1 MVGQVRSLLAL
12 SAIIVTASSAATRI
26 CRDVAV
32 PENGTGWP
40 SDVAGSVVDSSD
52 PKFPTQ
58 SARWSSYEAPTF
70 SQVFA
75 PENEEEL
82 SIGLN
87 YLTSNNIPFLAKS
100 GGHGY
105 STSLSLIQ
113 DGVLIS
119 MENFNYTKVNDDLTA
134 TVGAGSTFNDVVQ
147 VVGAA
152 GREMTVGSC
161 PCVGATGAYL
171 GGGVGRL
178 QGLHGL
184 ASDGVR
190 RIKMALWNGTIIE
203 TTDSVNSDLFWGMRG
218 AGQNFGFVIET
229 TFATYPQTNDGN
241 NYEAQLTFNIS
252 SLGTVVD
259 TVNSL
264 LPLDPKLALVTI
276 TLVLVN
282 LVYAGTTEEGRDYSK
297 LFSNYSISNIETT
310 LTYAEL
316 PTKSAGGFNNIKC
329 IKGHR
334 QDQYGVSMKTI
345 DKESFIAMAQEY
357 TDLIQANP
365 LLNASAFLVETFGV
379 QAIDALGDD
388 YSAFPHRG
396 RINNFLEI
404 NVSFDD
410 DSVADAGDAW
420 GKRWRDN
427 FSEPAVSGYNS
438 TVVYQNYGHGD
449 EALSTLY
456 GADTW
461 RHERLTTLKQN
472 YDPQGV
478 FNAYHAVPRSIDR
491 WS

>member
-1 MVGQVRSLLAL
+1 MRAVPVL
-12 SAIIVTASSAATRI
+12 SVVVATASGAVLKTR
-26 CRDVAV
+26 
-32 PENGTGWP
+32 TGWP
-40 SDVAGSVVDSSD
+40 SDLAGLVVDRSD
-52 PKFPTQ
+52 PTFSTL
-58 SARWSSYEAPTF
+58 SARWSSYDAPTF

-75 PENEEEL
+75 PANEDEL
-82 SIGLN
+82 AAGLN
-87 YLTSNNIPFLAKS
+87 YMTSNGLPFLAKS

-105 STSLSLIQ
+105 SVDLQ
-113 DGVLIS
+113 VVQNGVLIS
-119 MENFNYTKVNDDLTA
+119 MENFNYTVVNSDLTA
-134 TVGAGSTFNDVVQ
+134 TVGAGATFNDVVQ

-152 GREMTVGSC
+152 EREMTVGSC

-178 QGLHGL
+178 QGMHGL

-190 RIKMALWNGTIIE
+190 KIRMALWNGTIIE
-203 TTDSVNSDLFWGMRG
+203 TSDSVNSDLFWGMRG

-229 TFATYPQTNDGN
+229 TFETYPQTNNGN
-241 NYEAQLTFNIS
+241 NYESQLVFNIS
-252 SLGTVVD
+252 QLGTVVD

-276 TLVLVN
+276 TLLLLN
-282 LVYAGTTEEGRDYSK
+282 LVYAGPEDEGRKYSK
-297 LFSNYSISNIETT
+297 LFSNYSLSNTETI

-316 PTKSAGGFNNIKC
+316 PTKSAGGFNNVKC

-334 QDQYGVSMKTI
+334 QDQYGISMKTI
-345 DKESFIAMAQEY
+345 DKGAFMQMADEY
-357 TDLIQANP
+357 TELIQANP

-379 QAIDALGDD
+379 QAIDALGDE

-410 DSVADAGDAW
+410 DSVASAGDAW
-420 GKRWRDN
+420 GKKWRDN
-427 FSEPAVSGYNS
+427 FATPEISGYDS
-438 TVVYQNYGHGD
+438 MVVYQNYGHGD
-449 EALSTLY
+449 EALSALY
-456 GADTW
+456 GADDW
-461 RHERLTTLKQN
+461 RHERLTALKQS

-478 FNAYHAVPRSIDR
+478 FSAYHAVPQSLED